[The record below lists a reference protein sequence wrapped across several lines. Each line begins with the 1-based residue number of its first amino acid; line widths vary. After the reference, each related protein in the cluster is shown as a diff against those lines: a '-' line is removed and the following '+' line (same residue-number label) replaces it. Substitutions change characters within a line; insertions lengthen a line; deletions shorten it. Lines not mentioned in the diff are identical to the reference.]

1 MAPSTKLEEKIEG
14 IEIFWSWKYTIGLIL
29 RENDLEKYIK
39 EEVVELEED
48 EAKEKRQKELIREM
62 RIIVDSIQDH
72 LIPQV
77 SSK

>member
-1 MAPSTKLEEKIEG
+1 M
-14 IEIFWSWKYTIGLIL
+14 
-29 RENDLEKYIK
+29 NDLDKYIK
-39 EEVVELEED
+39 GEFAEPEEN
-48 EAKEKRQKELIREM
+48 EAKEKHKKDPIREM